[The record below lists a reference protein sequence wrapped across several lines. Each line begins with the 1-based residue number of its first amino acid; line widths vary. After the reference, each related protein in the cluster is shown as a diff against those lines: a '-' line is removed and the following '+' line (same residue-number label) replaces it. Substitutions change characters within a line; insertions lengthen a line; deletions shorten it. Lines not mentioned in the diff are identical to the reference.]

1 MIVIVDYKMGNVGS
15 ILNML
20 KYLDIKACISS
31 DKNVIKKSKKLI
43 LPGIGSFDKAFDNI
57 HKLGLHNILEH
68 KAKVDKVPILGI
80 CLGMQILTNGS
91 EEGIKKGF
99 GWIDAETIKFKSNLD
114 YKVPHMG
121 WNRVSK
127 SNKNKLTDD
136 LNHDTKFYFV
146 HSYYVRVKNEE
157 NSILKTDY
165 SVKFD
170 AAINKD
176 NIYGVQFHP
185 EKSHKHGMK
194 ILNNFSSFKC

>member
-57 HKLGLHNILEH
+57 NKLGLHNILEH

-91 EEGIKKGF
+91 EEGIIHF
-99 GWIDAETIKFKSNLD
+99 RS
-114 YKVPHMG
+114 
-121 WNRVSK
+121 
-127 SNKNKLTDD
+127 
-136 LNHDTKFYFV
+136 
-146 HSYYVRVKNEE
+146 
-157 NSILKTDY
+157 
-165 SVKFD
+165 
-170 AAINKD
+170 
-176 NIYGVQFHP
+176 
-185 EKSHKHGMK
+185 
-194 ILNNFSSFKC
+194 